1 MTLIA
6 LDQLIDR
13 YRATL
18 DAERSAEAAMI
29 ADVATHGGS
38 MPNNAWQARWR
49 AESRLRAAL
58 AVREAFEGEA

>member
-1 MTLIA
+1 MTAA

-13 YRATL
+13 YRAAL
-18 DAERSAEAAMI
+18 DAERALETAMI
-29 ADVATHGGS
+29 ADVAAHGGS

-58 AVREAFEGEA
+58 ALRAAFEGA